1 MSEAPSPLTFAIP
14 DDLFGLPDESAAP
27 TSSDQALA
35 HEFAAEY
42 EDSLRYVHTWGRWY
56 SYEHG
61 KWSADDSQFA
71 FDRVRK
77 TCLRA
82 ASRCDKPKIAKDL
95 ASAKTAAAV
104 ERLAKAD
111 RRIATT
117 PDQFDRDDMLLNTT
131 AGVVDLRDGQLR
143 SHFPTDLM
151 TKSTSVLAAGACPL
165 WLKFLAEI
173 THGNQALVEYLR
185 RVCGYAL
192 TGLTTEHALF
202 FAFGTGANGKS
213 VFLSTLAGVLG
224 DYHRTAPIETFV
236 ASTGDRHPT
245 ELAGL
250 RGARLV
256 TATETEEGRRWAE
269 SKIKALT
276 GGDRIAARF
285 MRQDFFEFDPQ
296 FKLMIAGNHKPGLR
310 AVDES
315 IRRRFHLIPFA
326 VTIPPE
332 DRDTRLVDKLRD
344 EWPGILAWAIE
355 GCLRWQESGLGVP
368 ESVRGAT
375 DDYLTAEDSVAAW
388 LAEACEIDVQSSAS
402 SAQLF
407 KSWAAWAD
415 RAGEPAGSGK
425 RLAQALETKGFVPRR
440 TSRWRGF
447 RGLRIRDPDPLSSDE
462 GQS

>member
-1 MSEAPSPLTFAIP
+1 
-14 DDLFGLPDESAAP
+14 
-27 TSSDQALA
+27 
-35 HEFAAEY
+35 
-42 EDSLRYVHTWGRWY
+42 
-56 SYEHG
+56 
-61 KWSADDSQFA
+61 
-71 FDRVRK
+71 
-77 TCLRA
+77 
-82 ASRCDKPKIAKDL
+82 
-95 ASAKTAAAV
+95 
-104 ERLAKAD
+104 
-111 RRIATT
+111 
-117 PDQFDRDDMLLNTT
+117 MLLNTT

-388 LAEACEIDVQSSAS
+388 LAEACELDVQSSAS

-447 RGLRIRDPDPLSSDE
+447 RGLRIRDPDPPSSDE
-462 GQS
+462 GES